1 MNKKSPATEEDHPQR
16 QRRRNV
22 SFRSRFDLVF
32 DFILLLV
39 FGVVFSWNFTGGKW
53 HEWLGLAFGL
63 ALLVHLTLHWDWV
76 IRTARRIVTT
86 TGRRR
91 WTFIVNLLLTFDLVL
106 CVGSGILISR
116 FALPSLGINFLLSS
130 QSWTN
135 IHDKTADIA
144 IGLIAVHVAI
154 DWRWIITVTK
164 RLLHFG
170 DPRTKG
176 PVDLEN

>member
-1 MNKKSPATEEDHPQR
+1 MNKKSLATDEEQPQS
-16 QRRRNV
+16 RRRNL

-32 DFILLLV
+32 DSILLIA

-53 HEWLGLAFGL
+53 HEWLGLALGL

-76 IRTARRIVTT
+76 VRTARRIVTT

-116 FALPSLGINFLLSS
+116 FALPSLGINSLRPSE
-130 QSWTN
+130 SWTN
-135 IHDKTADIA
+135 IHDKSADIA
-144 IGLIAVHVAI
+144 IGLIALHVAI
-154 DWRWIITVTK
+154 DWRWIVNVTK
-164 RLLHFG
+164 RMFHFG
-170 DPRTKG
+170 VLRTEES
-176 PVDLEN
+176 VNVEN